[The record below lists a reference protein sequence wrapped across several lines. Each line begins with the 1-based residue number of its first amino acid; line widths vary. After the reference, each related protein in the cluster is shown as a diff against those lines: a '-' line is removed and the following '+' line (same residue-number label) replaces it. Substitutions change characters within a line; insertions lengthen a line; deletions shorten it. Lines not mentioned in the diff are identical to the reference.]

1 MSAVSTKDTTEKLS
15 KINEV
20 CQEADT
26 MKLMR
31 GNYFY
36 LVDLIRTFIDDS
48 DQQVQVTAVK
58 TAGLIARGLRE
69 AFKDYAIDMY
79 PSLLPKI
86 SEPHLA
92 EEMQS
97 TLTSFMFGMTLADM
111 FNPILEGIQ
120 GSDAVLKV

>member
-1 MSAVSTKDTTEKLS
+1 
-15 KINEV
+15 
-20 CQEADT
+20 

-31 GNYFY
+31 GNYFN
-36 LVDLIRTFIDDS
+36 LVDLIRTFIDDP

-58 TAGLIARGLRE
+58 VAGLIARGLRE
-69 AFKDYAIDMY
+69 AFKDYAIDMF

-120 GSDAVLKV
+120 GTDAAMRI